1 MPSPI
6 ESSPLY
12 NEDLAPTTAARRTW
26 GTYSF
31 AALWVSM
38 SVNILTYMLA
48 ASLIQGG
55 MNWKQAVIT
64 VFIGN
69 TIVLIPMLLNSHPG
83 ARYGIPFPVLARASF
98 GVLGAN
104 FAAVLRALVACGW
117 FGIQTWIGGEAI
129 NTLITTLAPAW
140 GQVAHST
147 AICFMAFWLINLL
160 VILKGIEYIRFLQ
173 GISAPI
179 LLAVGLLLLAWA
191 YKSAGGFGPML
202 SAQSR
207 FLSFSDFL
215 KFLIPAL
222 NGTVGFWATVS
233 LNIPDFTRF
242 AKSQRQQ
249 VIGQALAL
257 PTTMTLYSLIGI
269 LVTSATVVIY
279 GTAIWD
285 PVQLLSRFHSPVA
298 VVISLLA
305 ILLATLN
312 VNIGAN
318 VVSPAN
324 DFSNL
329 WPRKISFR
337 TGGIITCFMGIA
349 LMPWKLLSSYSTFIF
364 GWLGGYAAFLGPVAG
379 IMICDYFVIRRREL
393 IVEDLYLYPSKRQ
406 QQRSQSDAPYSNG
419 SYGDAS
425 YQGTPSGVPKA
436 DTTNAPLGAEGRP
449 GIYEYSRGF
458 NWLAVLALALGAGT
472 ALVGLVVP
480 SLRIL
485 YSYSWFVGFAVAF
498 VAYYGL
504 MKPQVAWDARAGQ
517 YYE

>member
-1 MPSPI
+1 MPPPSRI

-12 NEDLAPTTAARRTW
+12 NYDLAPATSERRTW
-26 GTYSF
+26 GTYNY

-48 ASLIQGG
+48 AGLIQGG
-55 MNWKQAVIT
+55 MNWRQAVAT
-64 VFIGN
+64 VFLGN
-69 TIVLIPMLLNSHPG
+69 TIVLIPMLLNSDPG

-104 FAAVLRALVACGW
+104 IAAVLRALVACGW

-129 NTLITTLAPAW
+129 NTLITTLVPSW
-140 GQVAHST
+140 AHVGHG
-147 AICFMAFWLINLL
+147 AGICFMAFWLINLA
-160 VILKGIEYIRFLQ
+160 VILKGIEYIRHLQ
-173 GISAPI
+173 GISAPV

-202 SAQSR
+202 SAPSR
-207 FLSFSDFL
+207 FTSFSCFL

-242 AKSQRQQ
+242 ARSQREQM
-249 VIGQALAL
+249 IGQALGL
-257 PTTMTLYSLIGI
+257 PTTMTLYSLLGI

-279 GTAIWD
+279 GAAIWD

-298 VVISLLA
+298 VIISLLA

-324 DFSNL
+324 AFSHL
-329 WPRKISFR
+329 WPRKTSFR
-337 TGGIITCFMGIA
+337 AGGVITCLMGIA
-349 LMPWKLLSSYSTFIF
+349 LMPWKLLANYKTFIL

-379 IMICDYFVIRRREL
+379 IMICDYYIVRGRVL
-393 IVEDLYLYPSKRQ
+393 NVEDLYLRH
-406 QQRSQSDAPYSNG
+406 
-419 SYGDAS
+419 
-425 YQGTPSGVPKA
+425 
-436 DTTNAPLGAEGRP
+436 GA
-449 GIYEYSRGF
+449 YEYAHGF
-458 NWLAVLALALGAGT
+458 NWSALGALALGAGT
-472 ALVGLVVP
+472 ALAGLVIP
-480 SLRIL
+480 AL
-485 YSYSWFVGFAVAF
+485 
-498 VAYYGL
+498 
-504 MKPQVAWDARAGQ
+504 
-517 YYE
+517 

>member
-1 MPSPI
+1 MSTSSRI

-12 NEDLAPTTAARRTW
+12 NRDLAPTSPARRTW

-48 ASLIQGG
+48 AGLVQGG
-55 MNWKQAVIT
+55 MNWKQALAT
-64 VFIGN
+64 GFLGN
-69 TIVLIPMLLNSHPG
+69 SIVLIPMLLNSHPG

-104 FAAVLRALVACGW
+104 VAAVLRALVACGW

-129 NTLITTLAPAW
+129 HTLIRTLVPAW
-140 GQVAHST
+140 GHLPYGP
-147 AICFMAFWLINLL
+147 AICFVAFWLINLF
-160 VILKGIEYIRFLQ
+160 VILKGIEYIRVLQ
-173 GISAPI
+173 GISAPV
-179 LLAVGLLLLAWA
+179 LLAVGVLLLGWA
-191 YKSAGGFGPML
+191 YVTAGGFGPML
-202 SAQSR
+202 KAPSR
-207 FLSFSDFL
+207 FSNFPEFL
-215 KFLIPAL
+215 QFLVPAL

-242 AKSQRQQ
+242 ARRQREQ

-298 VVISLLA
+298 VIVSLFA

-312 VNIGAN
+312 VNIASN

-337 TGGIITCFMGIA
+337 TGGVITCLMGIA
-349 LMPWKLLSSYSTFIF
+349 LMPWKLLANYKTFIL
-364 GWLGGYAAFLGPVAG
+364 GWLGGYAAFLGPIAG
-379 IMICDYFVIRRREL
+379 IMICDYFLVRKRRLLVR
-393 IVEDLYLYPSKRQ
+393 DLYLR
-406 QQRSQSDAPYSNG
+406 G
-419 SYGDAS
+419 
-425 YQGTPSGVPKA
+425 GV
-436 DTTNAPLGAEGRP
+436 
-449 GIYEYSRGF
+449 YEYSRGF
-458 NWLAVLALALGAGT
+458 NWRAVAALALGAGT
-472 ALVGLVVP
+472 ALVGLAVP
-480 SLRIL
+480 SVRAL
-485 YSYSWFVGFAVAF
+485 YDYSWFVGFAVSFA
-498 VAYYGL
+498 AYYAL
-504 MKPQVAWDARAGQ
+504 MRLQRQAALASA
-517 YYE
+517 EA

>member
-1 MPSPI
+1 MSTIQASAGSRI

-12 NEDLAPTTAARRTW
+12 NPDLAPATAERRHW
-26 GTYSF
+26 NTYNY

-55 MNWKQAVIT
+55 MNWRQAVAT

-69 TIVLIPMLLNSHPG
+69 SIVLVPMLLNSHPG

-104 FAAVLRALVACGW
+104 VAAVLRALVACGW
-117 FGIQTWIGGEAI
+117 FGIQTWIGGEAVS
-129 NTLITTLAPAW
+129 TLISVLAPGW
-140 GQVAHST
+140 AHFT
-147 AICFMAFWLINLL
+147 YGPAICFFAFWLINLA

-191 YKSAGGFGPML
+191 YHAAGGFGPML
-202 SAQSR
+202 SAPSR
-207 FLSFSDFL
+207 FATFPDFL

-242 AKSQRQQ
+242 ARSQREQM
-249 VIGQALAL
+249 IGQALGL

-279 GTAIWD
+279 GKAIWD
-285 PVQLLSRFHSPVA
+285 PVQLLSRFHSPIA
-298 VVISLLA
+298 VIISLLA

-337 TGGIITCFMGIA
+337 TGGVITCFMGIA
-349 LMPWKLLSSYSTFIF
+349 LMPWKLLADYKTFIL

-379 IMICDYFVIRRREL
+379 IMICDYFVIRRRML
-393 IVEDLYLYPSKRQ
+393 LLDDLYLR
-406 QQRSQSDAPYSNG
+406 NG
-419 SYGDAS
+419 A
-425 YQGTPSGVPKA
+425 
-436 DTTNAPLGAEGRP
+436 
-449 GIYEYSRGF
+449 YEYSSGF
-458 NWLAVLALALGAGT
+458 NWRALIALAAGAGT
-472 ALVGLVVP
+472 ALIGLAISP
-480 SLRIL
+480 FRTL
-485 YSYSWFVGFAVAF
+485 YDYSWFVGFAISFGV
-498 VAYYGL
+498 YYML
-504 MKPQVAWDARAGQ
+504 MRSNQHV
-517 YYE
+517 

>member
-1 MPSPI
+1 MTTHQVSRRI

-12 NEDLAPTTAARRTW
+12 NPDLAPVSSERRHW
-26 GTYSF
+26 GTYNF

-48 ASLIQGG
+48 AGLIQGG
-55 MNWKQAVIT
+55 MNWKQAVAT
-64 VFIGN
+64 VFLGN
-69 TIVLIPMLLNSHPG
+69 SIVLIPMLLNSHPG

-98 GVLGAN
+98 GVMGAN
-104 FAAVLRALVACGW
+104 VAAVLRALVACGW

-129 NTLITTLAPAW
+129 STLISTLVPAW
-140 GQVAHST
+140 KQFPFGT
-147 AICFMAFWLINLL
+147 AVCFLAFWLINLA

-173 GISAPI
+173 GISAPV
-179 LLAVGLLLLAWA
+179 LLAVGLLLLGWA
-191 YKSAGGFGPML
+191 YHEAGGFGPML
-202 SAQSR
+202 AAPSQFR
-207 FLSFSDFL
+207 TFSEFL
-215 KFLIPAL
+215 KFLVPAL
-222 NGTVGFWATVS
+222 NATVGFWATVS

-249 VIGQALAL
+249 MIGQIFSL

-285 PVQLLSRFHSPVA
+285 PVQLLSRFHSPLA
-298 VVISLLA
+298 VVISLAA

-337 TGGIITCFMGIA
+337 SGGIITCFMGIA
-349 LMPWKLLSSYSTFIF
+349 LMPWKLLASYKTFIL

-379 IMICDYFVIRRREL
+379 IMICDYFVVRRRVL
-393 IVEDLYLYPSKRQ
+393 VLDDLYLR
-406 QQRSQSDAPYSNG
+406 D
-419 SYGDAS
+419 
-425 YQGTPSGVPKA
+425 
-436 DTTNAPLGAEGRP
+436 GA
-449 GIYEYSRGF
+449 YEYSSGF
-458 NWLAVLALALGAGT
+458 NWMAIAALALGAGT
-472 ALVGLVVP
+472 ALIGLALP
-480 SLRIL
+480 SLRVL
-485 YSYSWFVGFAVAF
+485 YDYSWFVGFAISF
-498 VAYYGL
+498 VTYYAL
-504 MKPQVAWDARAGQ
+504 MKTQRQPQTFAMEEAP
-517 YYE
+517 

>member
-1 MPSPI
+1 MSTIEASARSRI

-12 NEDLAPTTAARRTW
+12 NPDLAPTSAERRHW
-26 GTYSF
+26 GTYNY

-55 MNWKQAVIT
+55 MNWKQAVVT

-69 TIVLIPMLLNSHPG
+69 SIVLVPMLLNSHPG

-104 FAAVLRALVACGW
+104 VAAVLRAMVACGL

-129 NTLITTLAPAW
+129 STLISVLAPAW
-140 GQVAHST
+140 SHVAYGP
-147 AICFMAFWLINLL
+147 AICFFAFWLINLA

-179 LLAVGLLLLAWA
+179 LLAVGVLLLAWA
-191 YKSAGGFGPML
+191 YHAAGGFGPML
-202 SAQSR
+202 SAPSR
-207 FLSFSDFL
+207 FATFSDFL

-242 AKSQRQQ
+242 ARNQREQM
-249 VIGQALAL
+249 IGQALGL

-279 GTAIWD
+279 GAAIWD

-298 VVISLLA
+298 VIISLLA

-337 TGGIITCFMGIA
+337 TGGVITCFMGIA
-349 LMPWKLLSSYSTFIF
+349 LMPWKLLADYKTFIL

-379 IMICDYFVIRRREL
+379 IMICDYFVIRRRIL
-393 IVEDLYLYPSKRQ
+393 LLDDLYLR
-406 QQRSQSDAPYSNG
+406 NG
-419 SYGDAS
+419 A
-425 YQGTPSGVPKA
+425 
-436 DTTNAPLGAEGRP
+436 
-449 GIYEYSRGF
+449 YEYSGGF
-458 NWLAVLALALGAGT
+458 NWMALLALAAGAGT
-472 ALVGLVVP
+472 ALVGLAIP
-480 SLRIL
+480 SLRTL
-485 YSYSWFVGFAVAF
+485 YDYSWFVGFAISF
-498 VAYYGL
+498 VVYYGL
-504 MKPQVAWDARAGQ
+504 MRSHQ
-517 YYE
+517 YHENEASVQG

>member
-1 MPSPI
+1 MTKAPSHI

-12 NEDLAPTTAARRTW
+12 NPDLAPAGPDRRHW
-26 GTYSF
+26 GTYSY

-55 MNWKQAVIT
+55 MNWKQAVGT
-64 VFIGN
+64 VFLGN

-104 FAAVLRALVACGW
+104 VAAVLRALVACGW

-129 NTLITTLAPAW
+129 TTLISTLAPSW
-140 GQVAHST
+140 GQVPYGT
-147 AICFMAFWLINLL
+147 AVCFLAFWLINLL
-160 VILKGIEYIRFLQ
+160 VILRGIEYIRFLQ

-191 YKSAGGFGPML
+191 YRGAGGFGPML
-202 SAQSR
+202 STPSR
-207 FLSFSDFL
+207 FATFPDFL

-242 AKSQRQQ
+242 ARSQRQQ
-249 VIGQALAL
+249 VIGQALGL

-298 VVISLLA
+298 VIISLLA

-337 TGGIITCFMGIA
+337 VGGIITCFMGIA
-349 LMPWKLLSSYSTFIF
+349 LMPWKLLANYKTFIL

-379 IMICDYFVIRRREL
+379 IMICDYFIVRRRVL
-393 IVEDLYLYPSKRQ
+393 AVDDLYLR
-406 QQRSQSDAPYSNG
+406 G
-419 SYGDAS
+419 
-425 YQGTPSGVPKA
+425 GT
-436 DTTNAPLGAEGRP
+436 
-449 GIYEYSRGF
+449 YEYFRGF
-458 NWLAVLALALGAGT
+458 NWLAVAALLAGAGT
-472 ALVGLVVP
+472 ALIGLVVAP
-480 SLRIL
+480 LRVL
-485 YSYSWFVGFAVAF
+485 YDYSWFVGFAVSF
-498 VAYYGL
+498 VTYYGL
-504 MKPQVAWDARAGQ
+504 MKLQAEPDAPAI
-517 YYE
+517 EEVS

>member
-1 MPSPI
+1 MTTHQPSTASRI

-12 NEDLAPTTAARRTW
+12 NPDLAPTTPAQRHW
-26 GTYSF
+26 GTYNY
-31 AALWVSM
+31 AALWISM

-55 MNWKQAVIT
+55 MNWKQAVAT
-64 VFIGN
+64 VFLGN

-83 ARYGIPFPVLARASF
+83 ARYGVPFPVLARASF
-98 GVLGAN
+98 GVRGAN
-104 FAAVLRALVACGW
+104 VAAILRALVACGW

-129 NTLITTLAPAW
+129 STLIATLAPGWANFP
-140 GQVAHST
+140 HST
-147 AICFMAFWLINLL
+147 AVCFLAFWFINLA

-173 GISAPI
+173 GISAPV
-179 LLAVGLLLLAWA
+179 LLAVGLLLLGWA
-191 YKSAGGFGPML
+191 YHAAGGFGPML
-202 SAQSR
+202 SAPSR
-207 FLSFSDFL
+207 FVTFADFL
-215 KFLIPAL
+215 KFMVPAL
-222 NGTVGFWATVS
+222 NATVGFWATVS

-242 AKSQRQQ
+242 ARSQRQQ
-249 VIGQALAL
+249 AIGQALGL

-298 VVISLLA
+298 VVISLVA

-337 TGGIITCFMGIA
+337 VGGVITCFMGIA
-349 LMPWKLLSSYSTFIF
+349 LMPWKLLGSYKTFIL

-379 IMICDYFVIRRREL
+379 IMICDYFVIRRRTL
-393 IVEDLYLYPSKRQ
+393 LLDDLYLR
-406 QQRSQSDAPYSNG
+406 D
-419 SYGDAS
+419 
-425 YQGTPSGVPKA
+425 
-436 DTTNAPLGAEGRP
+436 GA
-449 GIYEYSRGF
+449 YEYSGGF
-458 NWLAVLALALGAGT
+458 NWSALAALALGAGT
-472 ALVGLVVP
+472 ALIGLVVP
-480 SLRIL
+480 ALRPL
-485 YSYSWFVGFAVAF
+485 YDYSWFVGFAVSF

-504 MKPQVAWDARAGQ
+504 MKMKTETAPDLA
-517 YYE
+517 ELT

>member
-1 MPSPI
+1 MSASSQI

-12 NEDLAPTTAARRTW
+12 NADLAPTSSVRRTW

-55 MNWKQAVIT
+55 MNWKQAVAT

-104 FAAVLRALVACGW
+104 VAAVLRALVACGW

-129 NTLITTLAPAW
+129 NILLGTIWPSW
-140 GQVAHST
+140 RNNPNGT
-147 AICFMAFWLINLL
+147 AICFMAFWAINLL

-173 GISAPI
+173 GLSAPI
-179 LLAVGLLLLAWA
+179 LLGVGLLLLGWA
-191 YKSAGGFGPML
+191 YHAAGGFGPML
-202 SAQSR
+202 SAPSQFR
-207 FLSFSDFL
+207 NTSDFL

-222 NGTVGFWATVS
+222 NGTVGFWSTVS

-242 AKSQRQQ
+242 AKDER
-249 VIGQALAL
+249 GQAVGQAVAL
-257 PTTMTLYSLIGI
+257 PLTMTLYSFIGVA
-269 LVTSATVVIY
+269 VTSATVVIY
-279 GTAIWD
+279 GTSIWD

-329 WPRKISFR
+329 WPRRISFR
-337 TGGIITCFMGIA
+337 TGGVITCFMGVA
-349 LMPWKLLSSYSTFIF
+349 LMPWKLLANYKTFIL

-379 IMICDYFVIRRREL
+379 IMICDYFLVRRRVL
-393 IVEDLYLYPSKRQ
+393 LVEDLYLR
-406 QQRSQSDAPYSNG
+406 G
-419 SYGDAS
+419 
-425 YQGTPSGVPKA
+425 
-436 DTTNAPLGAEGRP
+436 GA
-449 GIYEYSRGF
+449 YEYSRGF
-458 NWLAVLALALGAGT
+458 NWRAVGALAAGAGT
-472 ALVGLVVP
+472 ALVGLQVAAV
-480 SLRIL
+480 RVL
-485 YSYSWFVGFAVAF
+485 YDYSWFVGFSVSF
-498 VAYYGL
+498 VVYYAL
-504 MKPQVAWDARAGQ
+504 MRLQRQVALSPMEAS
-517 YYE
+517 